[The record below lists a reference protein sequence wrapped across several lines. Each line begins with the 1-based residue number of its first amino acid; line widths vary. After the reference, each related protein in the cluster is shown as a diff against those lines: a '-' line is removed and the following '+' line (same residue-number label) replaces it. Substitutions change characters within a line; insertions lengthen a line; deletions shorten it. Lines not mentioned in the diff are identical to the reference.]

1 MNKEKNKNE
10 RISRKLIEKIKIASA
25 AAAAAAAAVIEW
37 HCYNKRSLVIKSA
50 SSAAALLSLGPW
62 QAILRALTMR

>member
-1 MNKEKNKNE
+1 MNKEKNKNK

-37 HCYNKRSLVIKSA
+37 HC
-50 SSAAALLSLGPW
+50 
-62 QAILRALTMR
+62 